1 MIAEIEFILYVKDQ
15 QKSTGFYSE
24 ILGLKPSLNVPGM
37 TEFQLSGNCK
47 LGLMPESGIAKI
59 ICPAAPDPASG
70 NGIPRCELY
79 LKVNDIEKRM
89 TSALNAGATLIDQ
102 ISERN
107 WGDTAGY
114 ISDPDG
120 HIIAFAKTTKH

>member
-37 TEFQLSGNCK
+37 TEFKLSGNCK
-47 LGLMPESGIAKI
+47 LGLMPESGITKI
-59 ICPAAPDPASG
+59 ICPAAPDPSRG
-70 NGIPRCELY
+70 SGIPRCELY
-79 LKVNDIEKRM
+79 LKVDDIEKRM
-89 TSALNAGATLIDQ
+89 ASALNAGATLIDH

-114 ISDPDG
+114 IADLDG
-120 HIIAFAKTTKH
+120 HIIAFAKTTMH